1 MARFEIRGRSK
12 IMSEP
17 TRLGPGELSA
27 VGLEAAGRER
37 FKLSWGAI
45 FGGAVA
51 AFGLWLLLYV
61 FGLAVG
67 LSTINPRNAGS
78 LRGSGMFTGIWALL
92 APLAALFVGGWVAGR
107 GGGLIDRAGGAIHGL
122 IVWGLA
128 ALLGAGMVAMV
139 MSAVASGI
147 VSVGK
152 TVAGV
157 GGEAIGAVAS
167 QAGGAT
173 AAAQQL
179 GINSDDLLGPV
190 NQRLEAE
197 GKPTVSAAEL
207 QSATRDVAKSAVA
220 TGHID
225 RDMLVQSLA
234 RNTNLTPTD
243 AEQVADQVKAQYEQ
257 KSASVKERVHS
268 AAGAAETGA
277 LQAAE
282 KSGKALWG
290 AFGAMLLG
298 LVASVV
304 GGALGA
310 YGGPHVAR
318 RERRVIT
325 RQAPATPPR
334 TPSGP
339 PREVYP

>member
-1 MARFEIRGRSK
+1 
-12 IMSEP
+12 MSVP
-17 TRLGPGELSA
+17 TRLPPGELSSVGVDA
-27 VGLEAAGRER
+27 VARER
-37 FKLSWGAI
+37 LKLSWGAI

-67 LSTINPRNAGS
+67 LSTINPNDANS
-78 LRGSGMFTGIWALL
+78 LRGSGLFTGIWALV
-92 APLAALFVGGWVAGR
+92 APLVALFVGGWVAGR
-107 GGGLIDRAGGAIHGL
+107 GAGLVDRSGGAIHGL
-122 IVWGLA
+122 VVWGLA
-128 ALLGAGMVAMV
+128 EIIGASLIAMV
-139 MSAVASGI
+139 MSMVASGV
-147 VSVGK
+147 VSVGRA
-152 TVAGV
+152 VAGV
-157 GGEAIGAVAS
+157 GGQAIGAVAG

-173 AAAQQL
+173 AAAHEL
-179 GINSDDLLGPV
+179 GITSDDLLGPV
-190 NQRLEAE
+190 NQRLESE

-243 AEQVADQVKAQYEQ
+243 AEQVADQIKAQYDQ
-257 KSASVKERVHS
+257 KSASVKERVQS
-268 AAGAAETGA
+268 AAGAAKTGA
-277 LQAAE
+277 LAAAE

-310 YGGPHVAR
+310 YGGPHVAHRER
-318 RERRVIT
+318 RERVIT
-325 RQAPATPPR
+325 RRAPAAA
-334 TPSGP
+334 P